1 MKNLFNIKTMAITK
15 PRIIYTGILV
25 FFVGLIS
32 FSCSS
37 SDDVAHNT
45 LTRSEVRE
53 GWILMFDGETF
64 DGWRAYNQAEFPASG
79 WIIEDGALTCIGG
92 RVERAQRGGNI
103 LYDEKFLNFHL
114 KLDWKISEGG
124 NSGIFYL
131 GQEQPHTGIAWTAPE
146 YQLVDNERY
155 PDALRGV
162 DRSRKAASLYDILPA
177 VPQNCNPA
185 DEWNHA
191 EIIVKDSYG
200 THRQN
205 GVDVVN
211 FQLGIREW

>member
-64 DGWRAYNQAEFPASG
+64 DGWRGYNQEEFPASG

-114 KLDWKISEGG
+114 TLD
-124 NSGIFYL
+124 
-131 GQEQPHTGIAWTAPE
+131 
-146 YQLVDNERY
+146 
-155 PDALRGV
+155 
-162 DRSRKAASLYDILPA
+162 
-177 VPQNCNPA
+177 
-185 DEWNHA
+185 
-191 EIIVKDSYG
+191 
-200 THRQN
+200 
-205 GVDVVN
+205 
-211 FQLGIREW
+211 